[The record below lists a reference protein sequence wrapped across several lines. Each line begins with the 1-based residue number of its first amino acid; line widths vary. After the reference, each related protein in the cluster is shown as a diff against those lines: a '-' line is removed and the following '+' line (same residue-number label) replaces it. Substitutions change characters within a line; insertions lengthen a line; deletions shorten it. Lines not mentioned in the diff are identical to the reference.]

1 MNLKLD
7 QKTNSNHLTKGKA
20 KTNDREVKNKRM
32 HRDISIKCEQKQTL
46 DMIRVTLD
54 ILKFKANIIKWDEI
68 VQVILIK
75 IQTQ

>member
-1 MNLKLD
+1 MTEKLKM
-7 QKTNSNHLTKGKA
+7 KGC
-20 KTNDREVKNKRM
+20 
-32 HRDISIKCEQKQTL
+32 RDISIKCEQKQTP

-54 ILKFKANIIKWDEI
+54 ILECKANIIKWDEI